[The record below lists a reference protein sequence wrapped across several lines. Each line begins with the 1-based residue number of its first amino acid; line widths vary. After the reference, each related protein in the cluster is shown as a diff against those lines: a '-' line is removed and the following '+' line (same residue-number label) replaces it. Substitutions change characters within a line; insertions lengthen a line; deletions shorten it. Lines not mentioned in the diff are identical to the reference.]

1 MSDLIPTSPSTT
13 LKRLRDTAG
22 NTSVPPPHAFKQPS
36 DAPSLQQLEA
46 ILQNDPANFQAW
58 FHKGLRHKQ
67 QHQSQLALQCF
78 NQALT
83 INPSDEATLIECGNV
98 LFELEQFEFALAHHE
113 FALQLNP
120 ASLPALHSKCLALNR
135 LGRHQEA
142 LHSADQMLT
151 YSPTFVPALLCQGS
165 LLHTLGHHQEALASY
180 QQVLQLGQADALLYL
195 NLANLF
201 LDMLALDLASD
212 CYQQALLLE
221 PDNPTLHWNMALFQL
236 LIGDYAQG
244 WRLYESGKN
253 APHLPRGRRRDCAQ
267 PMWTGEQSLDGKR
280 ILLYAEQGLGDTIQF
295 VRYAQLVAD
304 LGAQV
309 IIEAPASLLPLLGSL
324 GPQFELI
331 TAGTAYQAYDYHC
344 SLMSL
349 PFVFN
354 TELQTIPQHTPYLF
368 AAPDKVSSI
377 QIADPEKLRVGLVW
391 SGSTTH
397 QKDRY
402 RSIPLAQFA
411 DLLTLDASFH
421 CLQTEVRD
429 TDLACLAEFPQIS
442 LHQATLHDFT
452 DTAALIATLDLVISV
467 DTSVAHL
474 AGAMHKPVWILLPNP
489 PDFRW
494 MLTREDSPWYPS
506 ARLFRAQAQ
515 VRAQAQDWTTVMASV
530 KQALAE
536 KIKEKSKH

>member
-1 MSDLIPTSPSTT
+1 MADLIPTPSTAP
-13 LKRLRDTAG
+13 LKRLRDTSGPNPQSLKPA
-22 NTSVPPPHAFKQPS
+22 P
-36 DAPSLQQLEA
+36 DAPSLQALET
-46 ILQNDPANFQAW
+46 LLHSDPKNFQAW
-58 FHKGLRHKQ
+58 FHKGLLHKQ
-67 QHQSQLALQCF
+67 QQQAQLALQCF

-83 INPSDEATLIECGNV
+83 LHPTDEATLIECGNL
-98 LFELEQFEFALAHHE
+98 LFELEQFEFSLAHHE

-120 ASLPALHSKCLALNR
+120 ASLPALHSKCLALSR
-135 LGRHQEA
+135 LGRHQDA
-142 LHSADQMLT
+142 LHSADQMLA
-151 YSPTFVPALLCQGS
+151 YSPAFVPALLCQGS
-165 LLHTLGHHQEALASY
+165 ILHALGRYHEALASY
-180 QQVLQLGQADALLYL
+180 QQILQLGQRDALLYL

-201 LDMLALDLASD
+201 LDMLEIGLAGD
-212 CYQQALLLE
+212 CYQQALVLE
-221 PDNPTLHWNMALFQL
+221 PENPTLHWNIALFQL
-236 LIGDYAQG
+236 LTGDYSQG
-244 WRLYESGKN
+244 WRLYESGKY
-253 APHLPRGRRRDCAQ
+253 APHLPRGRRPACAQ
-267 PMWTGEQSLDGKR
+267 PMWTGEQPLDGKR

-295 VRYAQLVAD
+295 VRYAQRVAD

-309 IIEAPASLLPLLGSL
+309 IIEAPASLLPLLASL

-331 TAGTAYQAYDYHC
+331 AAGTPYQAYDYHC

-349 PFVFN
+349 PFVFK

-368 AAPDKVSSI
+368 AAPDKVSRI
-377 QIADPEKLRVGLVW
+377 QIADQKKLRVGLVW

-429 TDLACLAEFPQIS
+429 TDQACLAALPQIS
-442 LHQATLHDFT
+442 QHQGALHDFT

-494 MLTREDSPWYPS
+494 LLSREDSPWYPS

-515 VRAQAQDWTTVMASV
+515 DWTSVMASV